1 MSFNFVAAV
10 TVHSDFGAQE
20 NKICHGFPF
29 SPFFLAV
36 LYQVGRFVPFVLD
49 LLGGFCFVIVLSSS
63 VVFDSIH
70 APDVKSCRVGSP

>member
-1 MSFNFVAAV
+1 MAAV

-49 LLGGFCFVIVLSSS
+49 LLGGFSFVIVLSSS

-70 APDVKSCRVGSP
+70 ALEVKSCRVGRP